1 MTATHILAG
10 DVGGT
15 KTILAVF
22 SSERGAHEPIAE
34 ATFTSADYANLESIV
49 QSFLS
54 GLDVRVSRAVFG
66 VAGPVLN
73 GSAQITNLP
82 WVLSEQHLRAAL
94 GLSHVHLIN
103 DLAAIANAVPVL
115 NDEDTIALNDVS
127 PTPRGAIGVI
137 APGTGLGEAFLLW
150 VNGRYHA
157 FPSEGGHN
165 DFAPS
170 NELEGDLL
178 RYLQRKFGRASYER
192 VCSGIGI
199 PNVYYFLRDCAYM
212 PESPAV
218 AAQLASAKDP
228 TPVIVAN
235 ALVNPPD
242 PLCAQVMDIFTSV
255 LAARGR
261 QPGADGD
268 RHRWH
273 LPGRGHPAAHPAPTA
288 TRILHEYLSL
298 QRAAFRLD
306 GAHPGAGDHERQG
319 RLVGRC
325 TGSAGDG
332 SGLS

>member
-1 MTATHILAG
+1 VTATHILAG

-22 SSERGAHEPIAE
+22 SSEQGAHEPIAE

-82 WVLSEQHLRAAL
+82 WVISEQHLRAAL

-235 ALVNPPD
+235 ALANPPD

-255 LAARGR
+255 LAAEAGNL
-261 QPGADGD
+261 A
-268 RHRWH
+268 
-273 LPGRGHPAAHPAPTA
+273 LTVIA
-288 TRILHEYLSL
+288 TGGIYLGGGIPPRILPLL
-298 QRAAFRLD
+298 QRESFMNTFRCK
-306 GAHPGAGDHERQG
+306 G
-319 RLVGRC
+319 RL
-325 TGSAGDG
+325 
-332 SGLS
+332 SGLMERIPVRVIMNAKAGLLGAARAALEMEAD